1 MAQTLV
7 GLFHGRDEAH
17 AAVQDLTAAGFGPG
31 DVGLIVPEGKG
42 GDVAAGAEAGALVGG
57 AAGLLLTVVAFAIPG
72 VGPLVAAGT
81 MAGLGTLAGAGVGL
95 AAGGLIG
102 ALVHHG
108 VPEDLAPHYEEGL
121 RRGGAVV
128 TVRMAGDT
136 EGRIQEIFRRHGAA
150 EVEATGISAAALR
163 RGHEEL
169 MHIAPAGSEPLRFG
183 DEGPKT
189 QLGEDPISEIAIG
202 RESRP

>member
-7 GLFHGRDEAH
+7 GLFHGIDEAH
-17 AAVQDLTAAGFGPG
+17 AAIQELTNAGFAPE
-31 DVGLIVPEGKG
+31 DVGLIAPEDRGS
-42 GDVAAGAEAGALVGG
+42 DVAAGAGAGALVGG
-57 AAGLLLTVVAFAIPG
+57 AAGLLLATVAFAIPG
-72 VGPLVAAGT
+72 IGPVLAAGT
-81 MAGLGTLAGAGVGL
+81 LAGLGTLTGAGVGL

-108 VPEDLAPHYEEGL
+108 VPADLAPHYEEGL
-121 RRGGAVV
+121 RHGGAVV
-128 TVRMAGDT
+128 TVRTAGDI
-136 EGRIQEIFRRHGAA
+136 EGRILDIFRRHGAA

-169 MHIAPAGSEPLRFG
+169 MHIAPAGSEPLHFG
-183 DEGPKT
+183 AGGAKT
-189 QLGEDPISEIAIG
+189 QVEEDPISEIGVG